1 MLRIWRHRC
10 GTAFDHRYPASF
22 IITTTE
28 GAQVL
33 SRTSHTFTRLLVAAG
48 VALAVAPMVS
58 GFTVIVLPV
67 GANPGALAVIP
78 QTGELAV
85 VNSGS
90 NDVSIID
97 RYTNHVS
104 TVPAGALPTAI
115 AVNRATG
122 YTYVANSWGNSVTAI
137 YGYGEGKK
145 RKTYST
151 GVGPSGIAVNGA
163 TNRVYVVNNEDG
175 TVTAIDEAN
184 GTTTTIPVGTW
195 GRWRCVRSGCRSCRL
210 LRH

>member
-1 MLRIWRHRC
+1 ML
-10 GTAFDHRYPASF
+10 
-22 IITTTE
+22 
-28 GAQVL
+28 
-33 SRTSHTFTRLLVAAG
+33 
-48 VALAVAPMVS
+48 S
-58 GFTVIVLPV
+58 GFTVITLQV
-67 GANPGALAVIP
+67 GSNPGALAVIP

-90 NDVSIID
+90 NDVSIVD

-104 TVPAGALPTAI
+104 KVPVEAMPAAI

-122 YTYVANSWGNSVTAI
+122 YTYVANSWANSVTAI

-145 RKTYST
+145 RKTYPT

-175 TVTAIDEAN
+175 TVTASY
-184 GTTTTIPVGTW
+184 TPT
-195 GRWRCVRSGCRSCRL
+195 GCSW
-210 LRH
+210 